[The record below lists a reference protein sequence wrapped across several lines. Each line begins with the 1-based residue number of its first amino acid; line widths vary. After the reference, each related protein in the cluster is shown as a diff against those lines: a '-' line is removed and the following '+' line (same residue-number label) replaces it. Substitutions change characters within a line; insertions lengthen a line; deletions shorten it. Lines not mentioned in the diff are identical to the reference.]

1 MKGRNSLP
9 IQGNVNE
16 QQIDGPGAHNHYL
29 QANPILAKNKKS
41 QPVVNRSN
49 HSQKSKNRMLEK
61 DDHYT
66 ILNVKKRQ
74 KQKQYGEVYK

>member
-1 MKGRNSLP
+1 M
-9 IQGNVNE
+9 NE
-16 QQIDGPGAHNHYL
+16 QQIDDSGAYDHYL

-41 QPVVNRSN
+41 QPVVNGSN

-66 ILNVKKRQ
+66 IVNVKKRQ
-74 KQKQYGEVYK
+74 RQKEYGEVYKQAHAKKSRHSS